1 MSKKHAKDLFDDTT
15 MTFGEHLEDLRV
27 RLWKAVV
34 GLTLVTGV
42 TMYFGDQVMMV
53 VRKPIEDALRARGQG
68 TKITDEVSQMF
79 SLQKAKDWWD
89 GKPSAEPP
97 PKPKVAEANADPK
110 VITITVN
117 PVDLIDALHQFDPA
131 RFPAAA
137 AANPNVGP
145 ATGNKP
151 AEKPTGKST
160 ATATGDKQ
168 AAPKLIAIQV
178 TAPEF
183 EQLQKTVEMQQR
195 PIVLTVQEGF
205 MTWMK
210 VSFVAGLVFSSPWVF
225 YQVWLF
231 IAAGLYPHERKYIHI
246 YLPFSVFLFM
256 GGAVFCFF
264 CVFPFVLEFLLAF
277 SDSLKFQTQIRV
289 ADWID
294 FAIMLPVMFGISF
307 QLPLVMLFLERLSI
321 FQVTDYREKRRI
333 AILVITILSMILTP
347 AEPYSMV
354 MMMMP
359 LIFLYEMGILVC
371 QWFPKPKPFDDDE
384 EESKEK
390 PQPTIAPV

>member
-1 MSKKHAKDLFDDTT
+1 MSKRQARDLFDDTT
-15 MTFGEHLEDLRV
+15 MTFGEHLEELRI

-34 GLTLVTGV
+34 GLTLVTCV
-42 TMYFGDQVMMV
+42 TMYFGDNVMAI

-89 GKPSAEPP
+89 GTKAPEPP
-97 PKPKVAEANADPK
+97 QKPKLPDGSADPK
-110 VITITVN
+110 AITITVN
-117 PVDLIDALHQFDPA
+117 PVDLMDALHRFNPDH
-131 RFPAAA
+131 FPATVATNPSVGSATDNKKSEKPDQSDAA
-137 AANPNVGP
+137 A
-145 ATGNKP
+145 
-151 AEKPTGKST
+151 
-160 ATATGDKQ
+160 
-168 AAPKLIAIQV
+168 KLITIQV

-225 YQVWLF
+225 YQAWLF
-231 IAAGLYPHERKYIHI
+231 VAAGLYPHERKYIHI
-246 YLPFSVFLFM
+246 YLPFSTFLFM

-277 SDSLKFQTQIRV
+277 SDSLKFQTQIRI

-333 AILVITILSMILTP
+333 AILVITIISMVLTP

-371 QWFPKPKPFDDDE
+371 QWFPKPKQFDDDE
-384 EESKEK
+384 DEEPKK
-390 PQPTIAPV
+390 TVAATT

>member
-1 MSKKHAKDLFDDTT
+1 MSKKQARDLFDDTT
-15 MTFGEHLEDLRV
+15 MSFGEHLEELRV

-34 GLTLVTGV
+34 GLTIVTCV
-42 TMYFGDQVMMV
+42 TMYFGDNVMGI

-68 TKITDEVSQMF
+68 TKITEEVSQMF
-79 SLQKAKDWWD
+79 SWQKAKDWWD
-89 GKPSAEPP
+89 GVKAPEAPTKPTRPDGTL
-97 PKPKVAEANADPK
+97 DPK
-110 VITITVN
+110 VITVTIK
-117 PVDLIDALHQFDPA
+117 PEDLLSALHQFDPN
-131 RFPAAA
+131 RFPTVA
-137 AANPNVGP
+137 PTVP
-145 ATGNKP
+145 VKP
-151 AEKPTGKST
+151 QPSENQEWPKSEKDSADT
-160 ATATGDKQ
+160 
-168 AAPKLIAIQV
+168 KLIAIQV

-277 SDSLKFQTQIRV
+277 SDSLKFQTQIRI

-321 FQVTDYREKRRI
+321 FQVKDYREKRRI
-333 AILVITILSMILTP
+333 AILVITVISMVLTP

-371 QWFPKPKPFDDDE
+371 HWFPKPKPFDDDE
-384 EESKEK
+384 DEEPKK
-390 PQPTIAPV
+390 AVAATT